1 MKTKFEFSAKAH
13 PDTWQKRSL
22 SLSGVGE
29 GYSLFSYQKDNRIFL
44 VAMRLGETPVL
55 NPNTMVKT

>member
-13 PDTWQKRSL
+13 PDTWRKRSL

-29 GYSLFSYQKDNRIFL
+29 GYSLFGYQIQFDNAL
-44 VAMRLGETPVL
+44 KEEVPLH
-55 NPNTMVKT
+55 